1 VVYHLPLPVGVGGP
15 GGSGCVSMLGPL
27 FACSGRGPRGYIR
40 GEVCGAGPDHLR
52 PPSKH
57 SAPTVLCRARRGVP
71 GHASCVL
78 AVPVFSSGVLT
89 RDYREHGTVAPW
101 AGGGRAVVPYLV
113 EQQGKEDI
121 LCLLRGAPRARS
133 SRPSSPAIS
142 SLALQP
148 RNARLASPKLGPY
161 GQGWA

>member
-1 VVYHLPLPVGVGGP
+1 
-15 GGSGCVSMLGPL
+15 VSMLGPL
-27 FACSGRGPRGYIR
+27 FACSGRGPRGYIS
-40 GEVCGAGPDHLR
+40 GEVCGAGPDPLR

-89 RDYREHGTVAPW
+89 RDHRAHGTVAPW
-101 AGGGRAVVPYLV
+101 AGGGCAVLPHLV
-113 EQQGKEDI
+113 DQQGKEDT
-121 LCLLRGAPRARS
+121 LYLLRGAPRGRS
-133 SRPSSPAIS
+133 NRPSSPALS

-148 RNARLASPKLGPY
+148 RNARLASPKLGPD

>member
-1 VVYHLPLPVGVGGP
+1 MVYYLPLPVGVGGP

-40 GEVCGAGPDHLR
+40 GEVCGAGPDPLR
-52 PPSKH
+52 PPSKQ

-89 RDYREHGTVAPW
+89 RDYRAHGKVAPW
-101 AGGGRAVVPYLV
+101 AGGARAVVPHLV
-113 EQQGKEDI
+113 EQQGKKDT
-121 LCLLRGAPRARS
+121 LCLLRGAPRGRS
-133 SRPSSPAIS
+133 SRPSSPAIC
-142 SLALQP
+142 SLALEP
-148 RNARLASPKLGPY
+148 RNARLASPKLKPD